1 MTSRVLHS
9 CHHFSKFADLCRAGA
24 FAAGLFGATWQ
35 RCQDN
40 QKVAIYF
47 LNGFQD
53 AVKVVKNSP
62 MKTWSKCKA
71 KIVVMGVALCN
82 QHVNDYKKYNQVRCK
97 ELCLMSLNWKGKKL
111 LILKWIECNWIF
123 LCTMQLLFFFNLLLF
138 TRKSIDPSLAAAVS
152 PLRLL
157 LGARCRTSTG
167 WSGRQDVAR
176 PVSTVHRSQVCA
188 WLQNF
193 HGRLCPE
200 KQTCKRFNSTG
211 LLQGTF
217 YHFLWGAMWVGLP
230 SCLSACFRDAARL
243 PPIGGWFP
251 SPKRR
256 QNVEMNSVE
265 EVLW

>member
-24 FAAGLFGATWQ
+24 FAAGLLGQHGRGAKTTRKSHGRLLFISSTLS
-35 RCQDN
+35 RCCKGC
-40 QKVAIYF
+40 QKLA
-47 LNGFQD
+47 
-53 AVKVVKNSP
+53 

-82 QHVNDYKKYNQVRCK
+82 QHVNDYKKYSQVRCK

-111 LILKWIECNWIF
+111 LILKWIAYSWIF
-123 LCTMQLLFFFNLLLF
+123 LCTMQLLFFFNVCF
-138 TRKSIDPSLAAAVS
+138 SPKSIDPSLTAAVS

-176 PVSTVHRSQVCA
+176 PASIVSTVHRSQVCA

-217 YHFLWGAMWVGLP
+217 YHFLWGAMWVGV
-230 SCLSACFRDAARL
+230 S
-243 PPIGGWFP
+243 
-251 SPKRR
+251 
-256 QNVEMNSVE
+256 
-265 EVLW
+265 